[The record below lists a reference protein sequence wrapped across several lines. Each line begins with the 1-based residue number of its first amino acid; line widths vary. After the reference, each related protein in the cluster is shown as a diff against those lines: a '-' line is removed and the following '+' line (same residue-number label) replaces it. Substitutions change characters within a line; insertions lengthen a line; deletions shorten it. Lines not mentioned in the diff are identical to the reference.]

1 MGRGARCKLHGVCR
15 MLCCCNMLSV
25 VYCVIR
31 CMLLRREETHTA
43 AEVHCID
50 NALCIG
56 TEEARHKLSHP
67 PAMVA
72 VRLATYNGKQARTAE
87 RTKSQTRDDALA
99 ALQRCSRIACNAK
112 THGVPCWL
120 GVRRLDVPAVSLCR
134 MSYGACCSLYVAS
147 ACLASC

>member
-72 VRLATYNGKQARTAE
+72 VRLASYNGKHAPE
-87 RTKSQTRDDALA
+87 HL
-99 ALQRCSRIACNAK
+99 N
-112 THGVPCWL
+112 
-120 GVRRLDVPAVSLCR
+120 
-134 MSYGACCSLYVAS
+134 
-147 ACLASC
+147 